1 MGSYECDDGNL
12 VDGDGCDHKCMKE
25 NNAMCS
31 TTDSKK
37 TNCKFPSYKIEFTE
51 GMYKANVIFN
61 FPVENLET
69 YLQGLKASIKLA
81 NGSTISVPISSS
93 QVLNSTNMEISFDMD
108 NIETTQY
115 DKMLLELPAFPK
127 QENGS
132 SYLTTDTLEVL
143 TLPNTKISASIITSS
158 LM

>member
-1 MGSYECDDGNL
+1 LNLGSYECDDGNL

-31 TTDSKK
+31 TTDNKK
-37 TNCKFPSYKIEFTE
+37 DNCKFPSYKIEFTE

-61 FPVENLET
+61 FPVENLES
-69 YLQGLKASIKLA
+69 YLQGLKAIIKLA
-81 NGSTISVPISSS
+81 NGSTISV
-93 QVLNSTNMEISFDMD
+93 NSTNMEISFNMD

-115 DKMLLELPAFPK
+115 DKMVLELPAYPK

-132 SYLTTDTLEVL
+132 SYLTTDQLEVT
-143 TLPNTKISASIITSS
+143 TLPNTKISASIITSG

>member
-1 MGSYECDDGNL
+1 
-12 VDGDGCDHKCMKE
+12 MKE
-25 NNAMCS
+25 HNAMCVTGS
-31 TTDSKK
+31 NKRD
-37 TNCKFPSYKIEFTE
+37 NCTFPSYRIEFTE

-61 FPVENLET
+61 FPVENLES
-69 YLQGLKASIKLA
+69 YLQGLKANIKLA

-115 DKMLLELPAFPK
+115 DKLVLDLPAFPK

-132 SYLTTDTLEVL
+132 SYLTTDKLEVL
-143 TLPNTKISASIITSS
+143 TVPNAKISASIITSA